1 MLWAVISFFYL
12 RKLNV
17 GGEIQENFTL
27 MNFSAIC
34 PEVHNHM
41 PRTSVE
47 INKPQVLFEPYDK
60 SQKKKTQEANRT
72 LGMFYFNENFPTD
85 ATKPKLCAAT
95 VSHSLCPEM

>member
-1 MLWAVISFFYL
+1 
-12 RKLNV
+12 
-17 GGEIQENFTL
+17 
-27 MNFSAIC
+27 
-34 PEVHNHM
+34 M

-85 ATKPKLCAAT
+85 ATKPKLCSNSVT
-95 VSHSLCPEM
+95 QFVSRDVRVQTEKKILQIYTERDYTTLTAGQVWVGDYRH